1 MKKTSSALEKYRSNR
16 KLPHARKADVNDT
29 HLFFSVCSGQGL
41 HCWCTNELT
50 GHGACVGVY
59 VCVYLGCVCGRYMVY
74 AHMLSRHQH
83 QSCSEHLTGES
94 WLQVMCV
101 CTWCVCT
108 WCVHGVC
115 VQGWPPA
122 VPWFAF
128 RVQLSQPPLITPPT
142 CSPEVALGTHG
153 LGLSSQT
160 RKVKSSVIL
169 LPDEE
174 GESGA
179 DLPQA
184 HSSLEAESAGPRG

>member
-16 KLPHARKADVNDT
+16 KLPHARQADVNDT

-41 HCWCTNELT
+41 HCWCTSELT

-108 WCVHGVC
+108 WCVCTRMATSCPVVC
-115 VQGWPPA
+115 VPGA
-122 VPWFAF
+122 
-128 RVQLSQPPLITPPT
+128 
-142 CSPEVALGTHG
+142 ALTTTTYHTTH
-153 LGLSSQT
+153 LQ
-160 RKVKSSVIL
+160 
-169 LPDEE
+169 
-174 GESGA
+174 
-179 DLPQA
+179 
-184 HSSLEAESAGPRG
+184 PRGCSWNTWSRSVFTNMKGQVLGHPVTRRGG